1 MQAED
6 VLDFLRSNPDFALQ
20 NAATLGWLH
29 PKNQVI
35 IPFAER
41 QIQQLR
47 DHSAALQSQLSQLQQ
62 QARENCV
69 LLGHIHQLT
78 LSLLAEDSTEALVD
92 AALACFA
99 QHFSLDRVLIRLWGE
114 IGDIPVSLQGNP
126 DFKKVAAKLRIPYC
140 GPYAAS
146 CILESLPAQPVLQS
160 FAQLALQR
168 PGGDIFGILIFASDN
183 AYRFRSELETDYLQH
198 IGEILSLALWR
209 SVCKQA
215 RLNT

>member
-20 NAATLGWLH
+20 NAAILNWAH

-47 DHSAALQSQLSQLQQ
+47 DQRAALQSQLTQLQQ
-62 QARENCV
+62 QARENSV
-69 LLGHIHQLT
+69 LLGNIHQLT

-92 AALACFA
+92 TALSCFSRY
-99 QHFSLDRVLIRLWGE
+99 FSLDRVLIRLWGE
-114 IGDIPVSLQGNP
+114 AGEIPASLQGHAG
-126 DFKKVAAKLRIPYC
+126 FKKVAAKLRPPCC

-160 FAQLALQR
+160 FAQLALHH
-168 PGGDIFGILIFASDN
+168 PDGDVFGILVIASDD
-183 AYRFRSELETDYLQH
+183 AYRFTPELETDYLQH
-198 IGEILSLALWR
+198 IGEILSQALWR
-209 SVCKQA
+209 SLSK
-215 RLNT
+215 